1 MRKYDGGAIYTTAF
15 RELWEHMKEDGVS
28 FVQTNKGYQF
38 YVADYQVTNKEI
50 GRVWGMNQSALYRF
64 IQYLL
69 EGGDK
74 Q

>member
-1 MRKYDGGAIYTTAF
+1 MKKQKAVYTTAF
-15 RELWEHMKEDGVS
+15 RELWEQMKEDGVWLS
-28 FVQTNKGYQF
+28 QHSLGYQF
-38 YVADYQVTNKEI
+38 YVGEYRVTNKEI

-74 Q
+74 E